1 MNSSYLKVLKFQN
14 TPDSTVICGF
24 FGSRSVLEKL
34 QFFKL
39 FWFSVIK

>member
-34 QFFKL
+34 QFLNYFGFQL
-39 FWFSVIK
+39 